1 MSLTVT
7 LVPCLK
13 DNYAYLL
20 ADRDAGLCAVVD
32 PSEPGPVKAA
42 LAKSGLKLTHIL
54 NTHHHWDH
62 TGGNEALKAE
72 FGAIVVGP
80 GKDRDRIPGIDE
92 GVSEDTGWT
101 FGPHRARILEVPAHT
116 KGAITFVFGDIAFT
130 GDTLF
135 AMGCGRLFE
144 GDPPMMWNSL
154 SKLMTLPGDTKIY
167 CGHEYTL
174 SNGRFAPTLEP
185 NNADLKARMR
195 EVEAARAKNEP
206 TIPSTMELEKKTN
219 PFLRPNSPELR
230 RSLGM
235 ENASDVEVFGETRK
249 RKDSFCFFH
258 CHGPRLRATQ
268 LNSGKGWGNISD

>member
-20 ADRDAGLCAVVD
+20 ADQRAGLCAVVD

-42 LAKSGLKLTHIL
+42 LAKTGAKLTHIL

-72 FGAIVVGP
+72 FGARVIGP
-80 GKDRDRIPGIDE
+80 AKDRDRIPGIDE
-92 GVSEDTGWT
+92 GVSEDAPWN
-101 FGPHRARILEVPAHT
+101 FGHHRARILEVPAHT

-144 GDPPMMWNSL
+144 GDPPMMWASL
-154 SKLMTLPGDTKIY
+154 SKLMTLADETKIY

-174 SNGRFAPTLEP
+174 SNGRFALTLEP
-185 NNADLKARMR
+185 NNADLQARMR
-195 EVEAARAKNEP
+195 EVEAARAKGEP
-206 TIPSTMELEKKTN
+206 TVPSTMAQEKKTN
-219 PFLRPNSPELR
+219 PFLRPNSAELR

-249 RKDSFCFFH
+249 RKDSF
-258 CHGPRLRATQ
+258 
-268 LNSGKGWGNISD
+268 